1 MQQNTAR
8 ILRPP
13 IFKNIFWG
21 EAVISPHLQWKG
33 DALCLYLTLYLGC
46 WLYANVWSHMR
57 SHILPKPAYRIFF
70 RI

>member
-46 WLYANVWSHMR
+46 WLYANV
-57 SHILPKPAYRIFF
+57 
-70 RI
+70 